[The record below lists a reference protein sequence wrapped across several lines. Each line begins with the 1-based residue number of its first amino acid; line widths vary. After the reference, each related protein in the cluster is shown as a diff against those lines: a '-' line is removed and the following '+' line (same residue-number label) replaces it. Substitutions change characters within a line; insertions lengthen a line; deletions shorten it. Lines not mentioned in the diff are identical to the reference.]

1 MSALLDWTFFDWP
14 WSSHF
19 IRDLSVVR
27 RPLHSNAHTTPIPPA
42 RYWHW
47 WHVCDSPLTNQHTPR
62 HEDWVS
68 AILMP
73 PNTYLPGN
81 GFRCQIIRCRDIRIR
96 FGWTMKHAG
105 VAITMTSVTDLL
117 AFGIGSSST
126 LLALSSFC
134 VYAVWHQMVH
144 FTHWK
149 KSNEW
154 QNSFGQ
160 VCDILTPG
168 RSILVRLLPI
178 YWPFVIVVGW

>member
-1 MSALLDWTFFDWP
+1 
-14 WSSHF
+14 
-19 IRDLSVVR
+19 
-27 RPLHSNAHTTPIPPA
+27 
-42 RYWHW
+42 
-47 WHVCDSPLTNQHTPR
+47 
-62 HEDWVS
+62 
-68 AILMP
+68 
-73 PNTYLPGN
+73 
-81 GFRCQIIRCRDIRIR
+81 
-96 FGWTMKHAG
+96 MKHAG

-178 YWPFVIVVGW
+178 YWPFFYITGNWDHLCVLLHDHFLLGLFLPWPAKDWQQEGRIYLLLEEGWWLGAKQMFGGMLILFLISWYF